1 MNRDRAAS
9 AKREPWRCA
18 TVAEQSAPPL
28 AYIIPTSLESVT
40 ILDMGAQ
47 TFEGVVEHGRIR
59 LNSEV
64 HIPEGSKVYVLVPG
78 MEAEPGP
85 VHLRSPRLARP
96 EQAVD
101 FEMEVVQP

>member
-1 MNRDRAAS
+1 MNPRLLRVCKARAVALCHSCGAARPAS
-9 AKREPWRCA
+9 GVHYP
-18 TVAEQSAPPL
+18 S
-28 AYIIPTSLESVT
+28 IIGIRY

-64 HIPEGSKVYVLVPG
+64 HIPEGAKVYVLVPG

-96 EQAVD
+96 EQAAD

>member
-1 MNRDRAAS
+1 LKQQGPEDSPTVIRAF
-9 AKREPWRCA
+9 
-18 TVAEQSAPPL
+18 L
-28 AYIIPTSLESVT
+28 IPASLESVT

-47 TFEGVVEHGRIR
+47 TFEGVVEHGQIR

-64 HIPEGSKVYVLVPG
+64 HIPEGAKVYVLVPG

-85 VHLRSPRLARP
+85 IHLRSPRLARP

>member
-1 MNRDRAAS
+1 MNRDCSAS

-18 TVAEQSAPPL
+18 TVAEQPAPPP
-28 AYIIPTSLESVT
+28 AFIIPASLESVT

-64 HIPEGSKVYVLVPG
+64 HIPEGAKVYVLVPG